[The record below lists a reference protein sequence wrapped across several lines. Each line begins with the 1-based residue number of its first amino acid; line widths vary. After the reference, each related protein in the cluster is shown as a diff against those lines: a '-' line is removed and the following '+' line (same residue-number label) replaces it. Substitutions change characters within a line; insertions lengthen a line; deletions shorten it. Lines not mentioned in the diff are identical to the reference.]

1 MATKAVKIKRPNFG
15 PSSEKQK
22 LVLLENEV
30 DIHLTGGGAGSGKSF
45 LSLLKAAKL
54 VEDPAAKVMVLRLS
68 YPMLKDLISASK
80 QIYPHFGG
88 IYKAQARA
96 WVFPNGA
103 EIDFKAMPKDLL
115 EVQGWERTTYIVD
128 EAAEFK
134 LDDILAIFSRLRSA
148 TYKGKMSM
156 LLTCNP
162 NKTSY
167 LLDFVQFSLDQEGIP
182 LPGTENKTRYFCVQ
196 NSHVKW
202 ANSAEELY
210 EKYGNGLKLGVE
222 FVPMKFKFTP
232 MLCYDNKVLMKADP
246 GYPGRLLSQ
255 PRVNQLRLLYGSWYA
270 AVEGSSM
277 VTEDMFEIVDHP
289 PINPIA
295 KIRGWDMAASIPNES
310 NNFKCDWTAGVLMS
324 KDMYGNFYI
333 ENVARDQKQIDG
345 VLKLIKDTAWD
356 DGLDI
361 RQVIPCDPGQAGKV
375 ANRFYVTFLAE
386 HGVSTKIEASNPHA
400 NKATRFGPFASV
412 AANGA
417 IKIVRGDWNRAYL
430 DEICYFTGKKGDTDD
445 QADATSSAFNQLARQ
460 TIIPTFSMGVHT
472 NPSPVPTI

>member
-1 MATKAVKIKRPNFG
+1 M
-15 PSSEKQK
+15 
-22 LVLLENEV
+22 
-30 DIHLTGGGAGSGKSF
+30 AGSGKSF
-45 LSLLKAAKL
+45 LSLLKAVKL

-88 IYKAQARA
+88 VFKAQART

-134 LDDILAIFSRLRSA
+134 LEDILAIFSRLRSA

-162 NKTSY
+162 NKGSY
-167 LLDFVQFSLDQEGIP
+167 LLDFVQFSLNAEGIP
-182 LPGTENKTRYFCVQ
+182 MEGTENKIRYFCVQ
-196 NSHVKW
+196 NSHVRW
-202 ANSAEELY
+202 ADTEEELY
-210 EKYGNGLKLGVE
+210 EKYGNGLELGVE

-270 AVEGSSM
+270 AVSGSSM
-277 VTEDMFEIVDHP
+277 VTEDMFEIVDFP
-289 PINPIA
+289 PINPVS
-295 KIRGWDMAASIPNES
+295 KVRGWDLAASVPNES
-310 NNFKCDWTAGVLMS
+310 NQFKCDWTAGVLMS
-324 KDMYGNFYI
+324 KDAFGNFYI
-333 ENVARDQKQIDG
+333 EDVVRFQQQIDG
-345 VLKLIKDTAWD
+345 VLKGIKDTAWQ

-361 RQVIPCDPGQAGKV
+361 MQIIPKDPGQAGLV
-375 ANRFYVTFLAE
+375 ANKFYTTWLAE
-386 HGVSTKIEASNPHA
+386 NGVTTRTDGVSATA
-400 NKATRFGPFASV
+400 NKATRFGPFSSV
-412 AANGA
+412 AANKSVKLVKGPW
-417 IKIVRGDWNRAYL
+417 VRAWL
-430 DEICYFTGKKGDTDD
+430 DEVCFFSGARGETDD
-445 QADATSSAFNQLARQ
+445 QADATSTAFNQISRTMVIPAFSLPVMVQ
-460 TIIPTFSMGVHT
+460 PSPIPTL
-472 NPSPVPTI
+472 

>member
-1 MATKAVKIKRPNFG
+1 MTNKQITFG
-15 PSSEKQK
+15 PSSEKQR

-45 LSLLKAAKL
+45 LSLLKAVKL

-88 IYKAQARA
+88 IYKAQQRT
-96 WVFPNGA
+96 WVFKNGA

-134 LDDILAIFSRLRSA
+134 LEDILAIFSRLRSA

-167 LLDFVQFSLDQEGIP
+167 LLDFVQFSLDAEGIP
-182 LPGTENKTRYFCVQ
+182 LPGTENKIRYFCVQ
-196 NSHVKW
+196 NSRVKW
-202 ANSAEELY
+202 ADTEEELY
-210 EKYGNGLKLGVE
+210 TKFGNGLKLGVE

-270 AVEGSSM
+270 AVHGSSM
-277 VTEDMFEIVDHP
+277 VTEDMFEIVDFAP
-289 PINPIA
+289 VNPIS
-295 KIRGWDMAASIPNES
+295 KVRGWDLAASIPNEA
-310 NNFKCDWTAGVLMS
+310 NNFKCDHTAGVLMS
-324 KDMYGNFYI
+324 KDAFGNFYI
-333 ENVARDQKQIDG
+333 EDVVRFQKQIDG
-345 VLKLIKDTAWD
+345 VLKGIKDTAWS

-361 RQVIPCDPGQAGKV
+361 MQILPKDPGQAGVV
-375 ANRFYVTFLAE
+375 ANKFYTTWLAE
-386 HGVSTKIEASNPHA
+386 HGVSTRTDGVSATA

-412 AANGA
+412 AANKSVKLVNGPW
-417 IKIVRGDWNRAYL
+417 IREWL
-430 DEICYFTGKKGDTDD
+430 DEVCFFSGARGETDD
-445 QADATSSAFNQLARQ
+445 QADATSTAFNQLSRQ
-460 TIIPTFSMGVHT
+460 CVIPNFSIPQMLQSSPIPTL
-472 NPSPVPTI
+472 

>member
-1 MATKAVKIKRPNFG
+1 MKKKERIKFG
-15 PSSEKQK
+15 PSSEKQR

-45 LSLLKAAKL
+45 LSLLKAVKL

-88 IYKAQARA
+88 VWKAQART
-96 WVFPNGA
+96 WVFANGA
-103 EIDFKAMPKDLL
+103 EIDFKAMPRDLF

-134 LDDILAIFSRLRSA
+134 LEDILAIFSRLRSA

-162 NKTSY
+162 SKTSY

-182 LPGTENKTRYFCVQ
+182 LPGTEHRTRYFCVQ
-196 NSHVKW
+196 NSHVMW
-202 ANSAEELY
+202 ADSAEELY

-277 VTEDMFEIVDHP
+277 VTEDMFEIVDNP
-289 PINPIA
+289 PTNPVNKA
-295 KIRGWDMAASIPNES
+295 RGWDLAASIPNES
-310 NNFKCDWTAGVLMS
+310 NQFKCDWSVGVLMS
-324 KDMYGNFYI
+324 KDQFGTFYI
-333 ENVARDQKQIDG
+333 EDVVRFQKQIDG
-345 VLKLIKDTAWD
+345 VLEEIKTTAWH

-361 RQVIPCDPGQAGKV
+361 VQILPTDPGQAGKV
-375 ANRFYVTFLAE
+375 AQKFYTNWLAT
-386 HGVSTKIEASNPHA
+386 HGISTRADGSNPTSS
-400 NKATRFGPFASV
+400 KATRFGPFASV
-412 AANGA
+412 AANFN
-417 IKIVRGDWNRAYL
+417 IKLVKGEWNRWFL
-430 DEICYFTGKKGDTDD
+430 DEICFFTGKKGESDD
-445 QADATSSAFNQLARQ
+445 QADATSTVFNHICRSV
-460 TIIPTFSMGVHT
+460 IIPNFTLKPFT
-472 NPSPVPTI
+472 QPSPIPRI